1 MAQSMLSTADNPF
14 SPFED
19 FENWFAFDTF
29 KSHHSC
35 ALLGRVVV
43 TSEELSEADQ
53 RLAIEQAIDEILEND
68 VEGLFIRVT
77 ETSRILGS

>member
-19 FENWFAFDTF
+19 FENWFAFDTSKGHYSSAF
-29 KSHHSC
+29 
-35 ALLGRVVV
+35 LGRVVV

-53 RLAIEQAIDEILEND
+53 HQAIEQAIDEILEND
-68 VEGLFIRVT
+68 VTGLFIRVT
-77 ETSRILGS
+77 SETHIRS